1 MAVCVEDCA
10 DSMFGGLGMLGLVKT
25 ALLKPYTFIVM
36 AIFICIVG
44 PMAAIRTPTDVFPDI
59 GIPVV
64 AVVWQYAGLAPDAMA
79 GRVIYTYERSLSTT
93 VNDIEHIES
102 QSLPGMGIVKIFFQP
117 GVDIRTANAQVTAV
131 SQTVLKQM
139 PAGITPPLI
148 LNYSASTVPI
158 LQMAFS
164 SPSLSEAKIRD
175 LVQNNIRLPLTS
187 VPGLAMP
194 TPMGGKQRQITLD
207 LDPQALA
214 AKGLSAQDVA
224 NALAAQNQIIPVGT
238 AKFGGDEYTIL
249 LNNSPTAIDA
259 LNYLPI
265 KTVDGAEITLGQVAH
280 VRDGSPPQTN
290 IVRVDGRRAVLMPAL
305 KNGNISTLSIVDSIR
320 AMLPRIN
327 ETLPPQLKTSL
338 LGDASVFVKAS
349 VGSVAREGIIAA
361 LLTSVMILL
370 FLGSWRSTLII
381 AASIPL
387 AVLSAIALLAV
398 SGQTLNVMTLGGL
411 ALAVGILV
419 DDATVTIE
427 NINWHLEQGK
437 AVKDAILDGAKQI
450 VGPAFVSLLCICI
463 VFVPMFMLQGIA
475 GYLFRPMALA
485 VIFAMASSFLLSR
498 TLVPTLAMYLL
509 KPHKLETGPGHHPE
523 DAYINHHEGDQHG
536 SEELRGQSPL
546 PHPSSA
552 RHNPVVSALIRFQA
566 RFEHGFSA
574 LRDAYH
580 GLLLLAL
587 GNRKGFLI
595 GFLACILCSFLLLPS
610 LGEDFFPATDAGAM
624 ALHVRLPLGTRIEE
638 SAAAFDRIESRIR
651 EVIPRAQLDTIIDN
665 IGIPLSGIDM
675 AYSASGTV
683 GPQDGDIQ
691 VALKPGHAPTADYV
705 KRLREVLRESFPG
718 TGFAFMPADISSQI
732 LNFGAPAPLDVKISG
747 PNDAANRAY
756 AAELQRRLAHVS
768 GIADLR
774 LQQSLGYPSLQVN
787 VDRERASQLGI
798 TEHDV
803 TASLGASLAGTSQTA
818 PTYWLNPANG
828 VSYSVVGATPQYRMD
843 TLPELE
849 SLPITGSNGQSAV
862 LGGIATLKRVNTA
875 DVITHYNVTPTLDLF
890 ANVQGRDLGG
900 VAADIQKVIDST
912 ANLRPKGA
920 TITLHGQID
929 ALHEAFN
936 GLSIGL
942 LGAVVLI
949 YLLIVI
955 NFQSW
960 VDPFVIITAL
970 PAALAG
976 IVWMLF
982 LSGTS
987 LSVPALTGAILC
999 MGVATANSILV
1010 VSFCRERLAEHGDA
1024 LKAAMEAG
1032 YTRFRPVCM
1041 TALAMIIGMLPLA
1054 ISQEQNAPL
1063 GRAVIGGLILA
1074 TTATLLFVPVVFS
1087 LAHRRSTPRAVVG
1100 ETAHVI

>member
-1 MAVCVEDCA
+1 LEVI
-10 DSMFGGLGMLGLVKT
+10 GMLGLVKT
-25 ALLKPYTFIVM
+25 ALLKPYTFIVL

-44 PMAAIRTPTDVFPDI
+44 PLAAVRTPTDVFPDI
-59 GIPVV
+59 DIPVV
-64 AVVWQYAGLAPDAMA
+64 AVVWQYTGLSPDEMA

-139 PAGITPPLI
+139 PPGITPPLI

-164 SPSLSEAKIRD
+164 SPTLSEARIRD
-175 LVQNNIRLPLTS
+175 LVQNAIRLPLSS

-214 AKGLSAQDVA
+214 AKGLSAQDVS
-224 NALAAQNQIIPVGT
+224 NAMAAQNQIVPVGT
-238 AKFGGDEYTIL
+238 AKLGSDEYTVL
-249 LNNSPTAIDA
+249 LNNSPRAIDE
-259 LNYLPI
+259 LNNLPI
-265 KTVDGAEITLGQVAH
+265 KTVNGAVITMGQVAH

-305 KNGNISTLSIVDSIR
+305 KNGNISTLSIIDDIR
-320 AMLPRIN
+320 GMFPRIN
-327 ETLPPQLKTSL
+327 ETLPPALKTSM
-338 LGDASVFVKAS
+338 LGDASVFVKQS

-361 LLTSVMILL
+361 LLTSAMILL
-370 FLGSWRSTLII
+370 FLGSWRSTIII

-387 AVLSAIALLAV
+387 AVLAAIALLAV

-437 AVKDAILDGAKQI
+437 QVKEAILDGAAQI

-498 TLVPTLAMYLL
+498 TLVPTLAMFLL
-509 KPHKLETGPGHHPE
+509 KPHVVEGGEGRHPE
-523 DAYINHHEGDQHG
+523 DAFINHHEGDQHTAKHG
-536 SEELRGQSPL
+536 MLVRVLLNFQLGFEK
-546 PHPSSA
+546 
-552 RHNPVVSALIRFQA
+552 RFA
-566 RFEHGFSA
+566 SV
-574 LRDAYH
+574 RDTYH
-580 GLLLLAL
+580 GVLGLAL
-587 GNRKGFLI
+587 EHRKRFLI
-595 GFLACILCSFLLLPS
+595 GFLACVLASFALLPS
-610 LGEDFFPATDAGAM
+610 LGEDFFPATDAGAIS
-624 ALHVRLPLGTRIEE
+624 LHVSLPVGTRIEE
-638 SAAAFDRIESRIR
+638 SAAAFDRIEARIR
-651 EVIPRAQLDTIIDN
+651 QVIPAQELDTVIDN

-675 AYSASGTV
+675 AYSASGTT
-683 GPQDGDIQ
+683 GPQDGDITIS
-691 VALKPGHAPTADYV
+691 LKEKHAPTADYV
-705 KRLREVLRESFPG
+705 KRLREVLPASFPG
-718 TGFAFMPADISSQI
+718 SRFAFLPADISSEI
-732 LNFGAPAPLDVKISG
+732 LNFGSPAPLDVKISG
-747 PNDAANRAY
+747 PDNAANHAY
-756 AAELQRRLAHVS
+756 ALELQRRMKQIPGV
-768 GIADLR
+768 ADLR
-774 LQQSLGYPSLQVN
+774 IQQSNGYPTLKVDVN
-787 VDRERASQLGI
+787 RERANGLGI
-798 TEHDV
+798 TERDV
-803 TASLGASLAGTSQTA
+803 TNSMVASLAGSSQVA

-828 VSYSVVGATPQYRMD
+828 VSYSIVAATPQYRLD
-843 TLPELE
+843 
-849 SLPITGSNGQSAV
+849 SLPALEALPVTGANGQSQI
-862 LGGIATLKRVNTA
+862 LGGLADIHRVQTPA
-875 DVITHYNVTPTLDLF
+875 VVTHYNIEPTLDIY

-900 VAADIQKVIDST
+900 VATDIQNAIDGT
-912 ANLRPKGA
+912 AQLRPKGA
-920 TITLHGQID
+920 VISLHGQIE
-929 ALHEAFN
+929 ALHEAFS
-936 GLSIGL
+936 GLSFGL
-942 LGAVVLI
+942 IGAVVLI
-949 YLLIVI
+949 YLLIVV

-960 VDPFVIITAL
+960 LDPFVIITAL

-1024 LKAAMEAG
+1024 LRAAMEAG

-1054 ISQEQNAPL
+1054 LSEEQNAPL

-1087 LAHRRSTPRAVVG
+1087 LVHGRRPHTVSVG
-1100 ETAHVI
+1100 ESTHV

>member
-1 MAVCVEDCA
+1 
-10 DSMFGGLGMLGLVKT
+10 MLGLVKT

-44 PMAAIRTPTDVFPDI
+44 PLSAVKTPTDVFPDI
-59 GIPVV
+59 GIPVI

-117 GVDIRTANAQVTAV
+117 DVDIRTANAQVTAV

-164 SPSLSEAKIRD
+164 SPTLSEARIRD

-238 AKFGGDEYTIL
+238 AKMGGNEYTVL
-249 LNNSPTAIDA
+249 LNNSPTAIDE
-259 LNYLPI
+259 LNDLPI
-265 KTVDGAEITLGQVAH
+265 KQVDGAEITIGQVAH

-290 IVRVDGRRAVLMPAL
+290 VVRVDGRRAVLMPAL
-305 KNGNISTLSIVDSIR
+305 KNGNISTLSIVSSIR
-320 AMLPRIN
+320 NMLPRIN
-327 ETLPPQLKTSL
+327 ETLPPELKTSL

-387 AVLSAIALLAV
+387 AVLSAIALLSV

-485 VIFAMASSFLLSR
+485 VIFAMGSSFLLSR

-509 KPHKLETGPGHHPE
+509 KPHVVEGGEGRHPE
-523 DAYINHHEGDQHG
+523 DEFINHHEGDQHQPKHNA
-536 SEELRGQSPL
+536 LVRG
-546 PHPSSA
+546 
-552 RHNPVVSALIRFQA
+552 LIRFQA
-566 RFEHGFSA
+566 GFEHGFSA
-574 LRDAYH
+574 VRDGYH

-587 GNRKGFLI
+587 ANRKRFLV
-595 GFLACILCSFLLLPS
+595 GFLACVLASFALLPS

-638 SAAAFDRIESRIR
+638 SAAAFDRIENRIR
-651 EVIPRAQLDTIIDN
+651 EIVPPEQLDTIIDN

-691 VALKPGHAPTADYV
+691 VSLKPGHAPTADYV
-705 KRLREVLRESFPG
+705 KRLREALPESFPG
-718 TGFAFMPADISSQI
+718 TTFAFLPADISSQI
-732 LNFGAPAPLDVKISG
+732 LNFGSPAPLDVKISG

-756 AAELQRRLAHVS
+756 AAELQRRLQHVS

-774 LQQSLGYPSLQVN
+774 LQQSESYPSLQVN
-787 VDRERASQLGI
+787 VNRKRAAELGI
-798 TEHDV
+798 TEKDV

-843 TLPELE
+843 SLPELE
-849 SLPITGSNGQSAV
+849 ALPITGSNGQTAV
-862 LGGIATLKRVNTA
+862 LGGIANIQRVDTA
-875 DVITHYNVTPTLDLF
+875 DVITHYNVTPTLDLY

-900 VAADIQKVIDST
+900 VAADIQKVIDGA

-929 ALHEAFN
+929 ALHEAFS
-936 GLSIGL
+936 GLSLGL

-949 YLLIVI
+949 YLLIVV

-1100 ETAHVI
+1100 ESAHVV

>member
-1 MAVCVEDCA
+1 
-10 DSMFGGLGMLGLVKT
+10 MLGLVKT

-44 PMAAIRTPTDVFPDI
+44 PLAAVRTPTDVFPDI

-93 VNDIEHIES
+93 VNDIQHIES

-164 SPSLSEAKIRD
+164 SPSLSEARIRD
-175 LVQNNIRLPLTS
+175 LVQNSVRLPLTS

-238 AKFGGDEYTIL
+238 AKLGGDEYTIL

-259 LNYLPI
+259 LNDLPI
-265 KTVDGAEITLGQVAH
+265 KTIDGAEITLGMVAH

-320 AMLPRIN
+320 GMLPRIN
-327 ETLPPQLKTSL
+327 ETLPPELKTSL

-387 AVLSAIALLAV
+387 AVLSAIALLSV

-437 AVKDAILDGAKQI
+437 AVKEAILDGARQI

-485 VIFAMASSFLLSR
+485 VIFAMGSSFLLSR

-509 KPHKLETGPGHHPE
+509 KPHKVEGGEGHHPE
-523 DAYINHHEGDQHG
+523 DEFINHHEGDQH
-536 SEELRGQSPL
+536 EP
-546 PHPSSA
+546 A
-552 RHNPVVSALIRFQA
+552 RRNPVAKGLIRFQA
-566 RFEHGFSA
+566 AFERGFSA

-587 GNRKGFLI
+587 GNRKRFLI
-595 GFLACILCSFLLLPS
+595 GFLACVLCSFLLLPS
-610 LGEDFFPATDAGAM
+610 LGEDFFPNTDAGAM

-638 SAAAFDRIESRIR
+638 SAAAFDRIESKIR
-651 EVIPRAQLDTIIDN
+651 EVVPPDQLDTVIDN

-705 KRLREVLRESFPG
+705 KRLREVLPQSFPG

-747 PNDAANRAY
+747 PNDAANSAY
-756 AAELQRRLAHVS
+756 AAELQRRLEHVS

-787 VDRERASQLGI
+787 VDRQRANQLGI
-798 TEHDV
+798 TERDV
-803 TASLGASLAGTSQTA
+803 TNSLGASLAGTSQTA

-828 VSYSVVGATPQYRMD
+828 VSYPVVGATPQYRMD

-875 DVITHYNVTPTLDLF
+875 DVITHYNVTPTLDIY

-900 VAADIQKVIDST
+900 VAKDIQQAIDDT
-912 ANLRPKGA
+912 ASLRPKGA
-920 TITLHGQID
+920 TISLHGQID

>member
-1 MAVCVEDCA
+1 
-10 DSMFGGLGMLGLVKT
+10 MLGLVKT
-25 ALLKPYTFIVM
+25 ALQKPYTFIVL

-44 PMAAIRTPTDVFPDI
+44 PMAALRTPTDVFPDI

-64 AVVWQYAGLAPDAMA
+64 AVVWQYNGLSPDAMA

-139 PAGITPPLI
+139 PPGITPPLI

-164 SPSLSEAKIRD
+164 SPTLSEARIRD
-175 LVQNNIRLPLTS
+175 LVQNNIRLPLS
-187 VPGLAMP
+187 ALPGLAMP

-214 AKGLSAQDVA
+214 AKGLSAQDVG
-224 NALAAQNQIIPVGT
+224 NALALQNQIIPVGT
-238 AKFGGDEYTIL
+238 AKLGPNEYTIL
-249 LNNSPTAIDA
+249 LNNSPKAIDE
-259 LNYLPI
+259 LNDLPI
-265 KTVDGAEITLGQVAH
+265 KTVDGALITIGQVAH

-290 IVRVDGRRAVLMPAL
+290 IVRVDGHRAVLMPAL
-305 KNGNISTLSIVDSIR
+305 KNGSISTLSIIDGIR
-320 AMLPRIN
+320 QMLPRIN
-327 ETLPPQLKTSL
+327 ETLPPSLKTSL
-338 LGDASVFVKAS
+338 LGDASVFVKQS
-349 VGSVAREGIIAA
+349 VGSVAQEGIIAA
-361 LLTSVMILL
+361 LLTSAMILL

-437 AVKDAILDGAKQI
+437 AVKTAILDGAAQI

-463 VFVPMFMLQGIA
+463 VFVPMFLLQGIA

-485 VIFAMASSFLLSR
+485 VIFAMASSFILSR
-498 TLVPTLAMYLL
+498 TLVPTLAMFLL
-509 KPHKLETGPGHHPE
+509 KPHTPEPGAGHHPE
-523 DAYINHHEGDQHG
+523 DDFINHHEGEQHRQPRNF
-536 SEELRGQSPL
+536 E
-546 PHPSSA
+546 
-552 RHNPVVSALIRFQA
+552 RHFSNIR
-566 RFEHGFSA
+566 
-574 LRDAYH
+574 DTYH
-580 GLLLLAL
+580 GLLTLAL
-587 GNRKGFLI
+587 GTRKGFI
-595 GFLACILCSFLLLPS
+595 VGFLACVLASFLLLPS
-610 LGEDFFPATDAGAM
+610 LGQDFFPATDAGAL

-638 SAAAFDRIESRIR
+638 SAAAFDRIEARIR
-651 EVIPRAQLDTIIDN
+651 EVIPAEELDTIVDN

-675 AYSASGTV
+675 AYSSSGTI

-691 VALKPGHAPTADYV
+691 VSLKKGHAPTADYV
-705 KRLREVLRESFPG
+705 KKLREALPQSFPG
-718 TGFAFMPADISSQI
+718 SHFAFLPADISSQI

-747 PNDAANRAY
+747 RSDEENRAY
-756 AAELQRRLAHVS
+756 AVELERRLQHVP

-774 LQQSLGYPSLQVN
+774 IQQSTGYPSLQVN
-787 VDRERASQLGI
+787 VDRMRANGLGI
-798 TEHDV
+798 TERDV
-803 TASLGASLAGTSQTA
+803 TNSMVASLAGSSQTA
-818 PTYWLNPANG
+818 PTFWLNPANG
-828 VSYSVVGATPQYRMD
+828 VSYSIVAATPQYRLD
-843 TLPELE
+843 
-849 SLPITGSNGQSAV
+849 SLPSLEALPVTGADGQSQI
-862 LGGIATLKRVNTA
+862 LGGVATISRVQSPA
-875 DVITHYNVTPTLDLF
+875 VVTHYNIEPTLDLY

-900 VAADIQKVIDST
+900 VARDVQKVLDDT
-912 ANLRPKGA
+912 ASMRPKGA
-920 TITLHGQID
+920 VISLHGQID
-929 ALHEAFN
+929 ALHEAFS
-936 GLSIGL
+936 GLSFGL

-949 YLLIVI
+949 YLLIVV

-982 LSGTS
+982 LTGTS

-999 MGVATANSILV
+999 MGVATTNSILV

-1024 LKAAMEAG
+1024 LKAALEAG

-1054 ISQEQNAPL
+1054 LSEEQNAPL
-1063 GRAVIGGLILA
+1063 GRAVIGGLICA
-1074 TTATLLFVPVVFS
+1074 TVATLLFVPVVFS
-1087 LAHRRSTPRAVVG
+1087 LVHGRHSTRAVAG
-1100 ETAHVI
+1100 ENPHVV

>member
-1 MAVCVEDCA
+1 
-10 DSMFGGLGMLGLVKT
+10 MLGLVKT
-25 ALLKPYTFIVM
+25 ALLKPYTFIVL
-36 AIFICIVG
+36 AIFICIIG
-44 PMAAIRTPTDVFPDI
+44 PLAALRTPTDVFPDI

-64 AVVWQYAGLAPDAMA
+64 AVVWQYNGLSPDAMA

-139 PAGITPPLI
+139 PPGITPPLI

-158 LQMAFS
+158 LQLAFS
-164 SPSLSEAKIRD
+164 SPTLSEAKIRD
-175 LVQNNIRLPLTS
+175 LVQNNIRLPLS
-187 VPGLAMP
+187 ALPGLAMP

-214 AKGLSAQDVA
+214 AKGLSAQDVG

-238 AKFGGDEYTIL
+238 AKLGGNEYTVL
-249 LNNSPTAIDA
+249 LNNSPSAIDE
-259 LNYLPI
+259 LNDLPI
-265 KTVDGAEITLGQVAH
+265 KTVDGALITIGQVAH
-280 VRDGSPPQTN
+280 VRDGAPPQTN
-290 IVRVDGRRAVLMPAL
+290 IVRVDGHRAVLMPAL
-305 KNGNISTLSIVDSIR
+305 KNGNISTLAIVDGIR
-320 AMLPRIN
+320 QMLPRID
-327 ETLPPQLKTSL
+327 ETLPPALKTSL
-338 LGDASVFVKAS
+338 LGDASVFVKQS
-349 VGSVAREGIIAA
+349 VGSVAQEGIIAA
-361 LLTSVMILL
+361 LLTSAMILL

-387 AVLSAIALLAV
+387 AVLAAIALLAA

-437 AVKDAILDGAKQI
+437 TVKDAILDGAKQI

-463 VFVPMFMLQGIA
+463 VFVPMFLLQGIA

-498 TLVPTLAMYLL
+498 TLVPTLALYLL
-509 KPHKLETGPGHHPE
+509 KPHVPEAGPGHHPE
-523 DAYINHHEGDQHG
+523 DAFINHHEGEQHA
-536 SEELRGQSPL
+536 P
-546 PHPSSA
+546 P
-552 RHNPVVSALIRFQA
+552 RHALVRALLGFQQGFERRF
-566 RFEHGFSA
+566 SNV
-574 LRDAYH
+574 RDTYH
-580 GLLLLAL
+580 GLLRLAL
-587 GNRKGFLI
+587 ARRRPFLL
-595 GFLACILCSFLLLPS
+595 GFLACVLASFALLPS
-610 LGEDFFPATDAGAM
+610 LGQDFFPATDAGAL

-638 SAAAFDRIESRIR
+638 SAAAFDRIEARIR
-651 EVIPRAQLDTIIDN
+651 EVIPPEELDSVIDN

-675 AYSASGTV
+675 AYSNSGTI

-691 VALKPGHAPTADYV
+691 VTLKPGHAPTADYV
-705 KRLREVLRESFPG
+705 KRLREALPESFPG
-718 TGFAFMPADISSQI
+718 SQFAFLPADISSQI

-747 PNDAANRAY
+747 PDDAANRAY
-756 AAELQRRLAHVS
+756 ALELQRRLRHVP

-774 LQQSLGYPSLQVN
+774 LQQSTGYPSLAVK
-787 VDRERASQLGI
+787 VDRLRANGLGI
-798 TEHDV
+798 TERDV
-803 TASLGASLAGTSQTA
+803 TNSMVASLAGSSQVA
-818 PTYWLNPANG
+818 PTFWLNPKNG
-828 VSYSVVGATPQYRMD
+828 VSYSIVAATPQYRLD
-843 TLPELE
+843 
-849 SLPITGSNGQSAV
+849 SLPALEALPVTGSNGQAQI
-862 LGGIATLKRVNTA
+862 LGGLANISRVDSPA
-875 DVITHYNVTPTLDLF
+875 VVSHYNIQPTLDLY
-890 ANVQGRDLGG
+890 ANVQGRDLGA
-900 VAADIQKVIDST
+900 VAHDMQQVLDAAAT
-912 ANLRPKGA
+912 LRPKGA
-920 TITLHGQID
+920 TVSLHGQID
-929 ALHEAFN
+929 ALHQAFS
-936 GLSIGL
+936 GLSLGL

-949 YLLIVI
+949 YLLIVV

-960 VDPFVIITAL
+960 LDPLVIISAL

-1024 LKAAMEAG
+1024 LLAALEAG

-1054 ISQEQNAPL
+1054 LSEEQNAPL
-1063 GRAVIGGLILA
+1063 GRAVIGGLLLA
-1074 TTATLLFVPVVFS
+1074 TVATLIFVPVVFS
-1087 LAHRRSTPRAVVG
+1087 LVHGRRSHPAVAG
-1100 ETAHVI
+1100 ETTHVA

>member
-1 MAVCVEDCA
+1 
-10 DSMFGGLGMLGLVKT
+10 MLGLVKT

-44 PMAAIRTPTDVFPDI
+44 PLAAVKTPTDVFPDI
-59 GIPVV
+59 GIPVI

-164 SPSLSEAKIRD
+164 SPTLSEAKIRD

-214 AKGLSAQDVA
+214 AKGLSAEDVA

-238 AKFGGDEYTIL
+238 AKMGGNEYTVL
-249 LNNSPTAIDA
+249 LNNSPTAIDE
-259 LNYLPI
+259 LNDLPI
-265 KTVDGAEITLGQVAH
+265 KQVDGAEITIGQVAH

-290 IVRVDGRRAVLMPAL
+290 VVRVDGRRAVLMPAL
-305 KNGNISTLSIVDSIR
+305 KNGNISTLSIVSSIR
-320 AMLPRIN
+320 NMLPRID
-327 ETLPPQLKTSL
+327 ETLPPALKTSL

-387 AVLSAIALLAV
+387 AVLSAIALLSV

-485 VIFAMASSFLLSR
+485 VIFAMGSSFLLSR

-509 KPHKLETGPGHHPE
+509 KPHVVEGGAGRHPE
-523 DAYINHHEGDQHG
+523 DDFINHHEGDQH
-536 SEELRGQSPL
+536 Q
-546 PHPSSA
+546 A
-552 RHNPVVSALIRFQA
+552 KHNALVRRLISLQTG
-566 RFEHGFSA
+566 FERGFSA
-574 LRDAYH
+574 VRDGYH

-587 GNRKGFLI
+587 AHRKRFLI
-595 GFLACILCSFLLLPS
+595 GFLACVLASFALLPS

-638 SAAAFDRIESRIR
+638 SAAAFDRIENRIR
-651 EVIPRAQLDTIIDN
+651 EIVPPEQVDTIIDN

-691 VALKPGHAPTADYV
+691 VSLKPGHAPTAVYV
-705 KRLREVLRESFPG
+705 KRLREALPESFPG
-718 TGFAFMPADISSQI
+718 TTFAFLPADITSQI
-732 LNFGAPAPLDVKISG
+732 LNFGSPAPLDVKISG

-756 AAELQRRLAHVS
+756 AAELQRRLQHVA

-774 LQQSLGYPSLQVN
+774 LQQSKSYPSLQVN
-787 VDRERASQLGI
+787 VNRKRAAELGI
-798 TEHDV
+798 TEKDV
-803 TASLGASLAGTSQTA
+803 TASLGASLAGTAQTA

-828 VSYSVVGATPQYRMD
+828 VSYSVVGATPQYRMNS
-843 TLPELE
+843 LPELE
-849 SLPITGSNGQSAV
+849 ALPITGSNGQTAV
-862 LGGIATLKRVNTA
+862 LGGIADIKRVDTA
-875 DVITHYNVTPTLDLF
+875 DVITHYNVTPTLDLY

-900 VAADIQKVIDST
+900 VAKDIQKVIDGAAS
-912 ANLRPKGA
+912 LRPKGA

-929 ALHEAFN
+929 ALHEAFS
-936 GLSIGL
+936 GLSLGL

-949 YLLIVI
+949 YLLIVV

-1100 ETAHVI
+1100 ESTHAV

>member
-1 MAVCVEDCA
+1 
-10 DSMFGGLGMLGLVKT
+10 MLGLVKT
-25 ALLKPYTFIVM
+25 ALHKPYTFIVL
-36 AIFICIVG
+36 AIFICIIG
-44 PMAAIRTPTDVFPDI
+44 PLAAVRTPTDVFPDI

-64 AVVWQYAGLAPDAMA
+64 AVVWQYTGLAPADMA

-139 PAGITPPLI
+139 PPGITPPLI

-158 LQMAFS
+158 LQLAFS
-164 SPSLSEAKIRD
+164 SPTLSEAKIRD
-175 LVQNNIRLPLTS
+175 LVQNNIRLPLS
-187 VPGLAMP
+187 ALPGLAMP

-214 AKGLSAQDVA
+214 AKGLSAQDVG

-238 AKFGGDEYTIL
+238 AKLGTYEYTVL
-249 LNNSPTAIDA
+249 LNNSPKAIDE
-259 LNYLPI
+259 LNDLPI
-265 KTVDGAEITLGQVAH
+265 KTVNGALITIGQVAH

-290 IVRVDGRRAVLMPAL
+290 IVRVDGHRAVLMPAL
-305 KNGNISTLSIVDSIR
+305 KNGNISTLSIVDGIR

-327 ETLPPQLKTSL
+327 ETLPPSLKTSL
-338 LGDASVFVKAS
+338 LGDASVFVKQS
-349 VGSVAREGIIAA
+349 VGSVAQEGIIAA
-361 LLTSVMILL
+361 LLTSAMILL

-381 AASIPL
+381 AVSIPL
-387 AVLSAIALLAV
+387 AVLSAIALLAL

-411 ALAVGILV
+411 ALAVAVAVAVGILV

-437 AVKDAILDGAKQI
+437 SVRDAILDGAKQI

-475 GYLFRPMALA
+475 GYLFRPMALS
-485 VIFAMASSFLLSR
+485 VIFAMGSSFILSR
-498 TLVPTLAMYLL
+498 TLVPTLAMFLL
-509 KPHKLETGPGHHPE
+509 KPHVPEQGSGHHPE
-523 DAYINHHEGDQHG
+523 DGYINHHEGDQHT
-536 SEELRGQSPL
+536 RQ
-546 PHPSSA
+546 HSA
-552 RHNPVVSALIRFQA
+552 PVRALLSFQA
-566 RFEHGFSA
+566 GFERRFSA
-574 LRDAYH
+574 VRDAYYAV
-580 GLLLLAL
+580 LELAL
-587 GNRKGFLI
+587 ANRKRFLLGFMACV
-595 GFLACILCSFLLLPS
+595 LASFALLPS
-610 LGEDFFPATDAGAM
+610 LGQDFFPATDAGAL

-638 SAAAFDRIESRIR
+638 SAADFDRIESRIR
-651 EVIPRAQLDTIIDN
+651 EIIPAEQLDTVIDN

-675 AYSASGTV
+675 AYSSSGTI

-691 VALKPGHAPTADYV
+691 VTLKEGHSPTADYV
-705 KRLREVLRESFPG
+705 KRLREALPESFPG
-718 TGFAFMPADISSQI
+718 SQFAFMPADISTQI

-747 PNDAANRAY
+747 RDDEANRAY
-756 AAELQRRLAHVS
+756 ALELQRRLQHVP

-774 LQQSLGYPSLQVN
+774 IQQSVGYPSLQVK
-787 VDRERASQLGI
+787 VDRLRANGLGI
-798 TEHDV
+798 TERDV
-803 TASLGASLAGTSQTA
+803 TNSMVASLAGSSQVA
-818 PTYWLNPANG
+818 PTFWLNPQNG
-828 VSYSVVGATPQYRMD
+828 VSYGVVAATPQYRLD
-843 TLPELE
+843 
-849 SLPITGSNGQSAV
+849 SLPALEALPVTGSNGQSQI
-862 LGGIATLKRVNTA
+862 LGGLATISRVQSPA
-875 DVITHYNVTPTLDLF
+875 VVTHYNIQPTLDLY
-890 ANVQGRDLGG
+890 ANIQGRDLGS
-900 VAADIQKVIDST
+900 VAADVQKVIDGA

-920 TITLHGQID
+920 IISLHGQID
-929 ALHEAFN
+929 ALHEAFS
-936 GLSIGL
+936 GLSFGL

-949 YLLIVI
+949 YLLIVV

-960 VDPFVIITAL
+960 LDPFVIITAL

-1041 TALAMIIGMLPLA
+1041 TALAMMIGMLPLA
-1054 ISQEQNAPL
+1054 LSEEQNAPL
-1063 GRAVIGGLILA
+1063 GRAVIGGLMLA
-1074 TTATLLFVPVVFS
+1074 TVATLLFVPVVFS
-1087 LAHRRSTPRAVVG
+1087 LVHGREKNRAAAG
-1100 ETAHVI
+1100 ETSHVV